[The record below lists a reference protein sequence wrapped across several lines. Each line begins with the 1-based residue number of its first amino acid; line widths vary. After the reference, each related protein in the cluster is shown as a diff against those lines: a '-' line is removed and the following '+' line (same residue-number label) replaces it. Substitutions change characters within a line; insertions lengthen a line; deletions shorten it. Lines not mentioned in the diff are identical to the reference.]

1 MCLGQKGF
9 SAVFQIQA
17 SGLVRLQNQAETI
30 RTLLECKTEG
40 FCVAPSLL
48 GRAQIYLALAAPEV
62 PSTSVAETLERPGL
76 TSHLRGS

>member
-1 MCLGQKGF
+1 MPGPEGVL
-9 SAVFQIQA
+9 SHFQIQE
-17 SGLVRLQNQAETI
+17 SGLVRLQNQEETL

-40 FCVAPSLL
+40 FCVAPSML